1 MCESLYFMGTYYL
14 LNKLIREVTYFL
26 EILCFV
32 NQPTIEISVD
42 NPPHTFPCPII
53 KNGVVQSIT
62 LA

>member
-1 MCESLYFMGTYYL
+1 METYYL
-14 LNKLIREVTYFL
+14 LNKLIRRVIYFL

-32 NQPTIEISVD
+32 NQPTIEIFVD

-53 KNGVVQSIT
+53 KNGVVRNIT